1 MKEIEDDTNKW
12 TDIYIC
18 RLEDLIML
26 TCLYFPKQS
35 ANSMQSPIKIPI
47 SSSQLQKKNSKMH
60 MEPQKTPIAKA
71 NVYKKEQ
78 NWRYHILDL
87 KMHYKDKSMVKTDQ
101 WDE

>member
-1 MKEIEDDTNKW
+1 MEIKIIFRSKFKQGTESFKTLMKEIEDDTNKW

-47 SSSQLQKKNSKMH
+47 SSSQL
-60 MEPQKTPIAKA
+60 
-71 NVYKKEQ
+71 
-78 NWRYHILDL
+78 
-87 KMHYKDKSMVKTDQ
+87 
-101 WDE
+101 